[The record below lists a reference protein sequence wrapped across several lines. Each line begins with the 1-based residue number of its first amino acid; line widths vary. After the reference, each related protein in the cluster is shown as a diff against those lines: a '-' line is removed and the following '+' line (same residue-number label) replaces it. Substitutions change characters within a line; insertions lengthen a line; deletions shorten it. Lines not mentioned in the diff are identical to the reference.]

1 MIRKGLH
8 TKEIE
13 SLQHNLNQ
21 SISLVARAQDQMI
34 WEINNRKRDSEIIK
48 QDIQKNN
55 DHRMTV
61 MKDEFTEVHDEL
73 KHNISTLETEFL
85 DVSQVLIFLVN
96 KYYQWS
102 NTYGRAR
109 SMWSPQY
116 EREQKIMNLEC

>member
-13 SLQHNLNQ
+13 TLQHNLNQ
-21 SISLVARAQDQMI
+21 SISLVARAQDQMV

-73 KHNISTLETEFL
+73 KHNISTLETELL

-96 KYYQWS
+96 KYYQ
-102 NTYGRAR
+102 
-109 SMWSPQY
+109 
-116 EREQKIMNLEC
+116 

>member
-13 SLQHNLNQ
+13 TLQHNLNQ
-21 SISLVARAQDQMI
+21 SISLVARAQDQMV

-73 KHNISTLETEFL
+73 KHNIFTLETELL

-96 KYYQWS
+96 KYYQ
-102 NTYGRAR
+102 
-109 SMWSPQY
+109 
-116 EREQKIMNLEC
+116 